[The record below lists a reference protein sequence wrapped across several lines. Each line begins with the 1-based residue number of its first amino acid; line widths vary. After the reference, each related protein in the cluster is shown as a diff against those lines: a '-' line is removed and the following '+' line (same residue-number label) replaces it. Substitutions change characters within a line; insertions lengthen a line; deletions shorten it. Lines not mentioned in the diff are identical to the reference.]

1 MSSIITNSN
10 NALLIISERG
20 LELNIDSLEEEYKK
34 IFSEKLENK
43 ESILYNNNNN
53 REIIININEI
63 FSAKNQK
70 YFLFN
75 EKYDKES
82 ILKILD
88 ESKKN

>member
-1 MSSIITNSN
+1 MTYINSNSN

-20 LELNIDSLEEEYKK
+20 LELNIDSLEEDYKK

-43 ESILYNNNNN
+43 ESILYNSNG
-53 REIIININEI
+53 EIIININEI
-63 FSAKNQK
+63 FSSKNQK

>member
-70 YFLFN
+70 YF
-75 EKYDKES
+75 
-82 ILKILD
+82 
-88 ESKKN
+88 